1 MNTREIYGK
10 IFDITNNNML
20 ENDMELEYS
29 KEAFLFSTECPVG
42 KCDVLDMID
51 LDNMSFMEATYAA
64 LFFRTADPGAYANWS
79 KRKDMY
85 TLDFRKRLI
94 NSIGGSQEYLE
105 KGAVL
110 KNNIYSNRAEANRP
124 VSIGK
129 TSDFSAANKAVNKLY
144 RIYEKLPSPLKK
156 LAKKLIGA

>member
-1 MNTREIYGK
+1 MDTREIYGK

-144 RIYEKLPSPLKK
+144 RIYKNLPSPQKK
-156 LAKKLIGA
+156 LAKKHIGA

>member
-1 MNTREIYGK
+1 MDTREIYGK

-85 TLDFRKRLI
+85 TLDFIKSLI
-94 NSIGGSQEYLE
+94 NSIGCSQEYLE

-144 RIYEKLPSPLKK
+144 RIYKKLPSPLKK